1 MNKLLIAVIISMLS
15 INTFS
20 QEIKFFNQRPD
31 RNLTLGIGGDGG
43 VISIHHEKLNI
54 ISYNLILATE
64 LGLGATQDVSITNPN
79 HYYLSIPFN
88 ISACFGKRM
97 HLFEAGLGSTI
108 HLRINDPFYEFCIYP
123 ILGYRL
129 QPVKSRKV
137 MFKIYA
143 SIPYNLNYQTYINL
157 KDSEVFF
164 IPLGISIG
172 KSF

>member
-1 MNKLLIAVIISMLS
+1 MLS

-31 RNLTLGIGGDGG
+31 RNITLGLGGDGG
-43 VISIHHEKLNI
+43 VVSLHHEKLNI
-54 ISYNLILATE
+54 ISYNFILATE
-64 LGLGATQDVSITNPN
+64 LGLGASQDVSIVEPN

-123 ILGYRL
+123 ISWSCINYIFSINNRAFIYLIFRIHSFS
-129 QPVKSRKV
+129 KSYDRCY
-137 MFKIYA
+137 F
-143 SIPYNLNYQTYINL
+143 T
-157 KDSEVFF
+157 
-164 IPLGISIG
+164 
-172 KSF
+172 

>member
-1 MNKLLIAVIISMLS
+1 MCLLQLNWNRPGAENHLALISQA
-15 INTFS
+15 I
-20 QEIKFFNQRPD
+20 
-31 RNLTLGIGGDGG
+31 
-43 VISIHHEKLNI
+43 
-54 ISYNLILATE
+54 ILAA
-64 LGLGATQDVSITNPN
+64 G
-79 HYYLSIPFN
+79 
-88 ISACFGKRM
+88 FGKRM

-137 MFKIYA
+137 MFKIYT